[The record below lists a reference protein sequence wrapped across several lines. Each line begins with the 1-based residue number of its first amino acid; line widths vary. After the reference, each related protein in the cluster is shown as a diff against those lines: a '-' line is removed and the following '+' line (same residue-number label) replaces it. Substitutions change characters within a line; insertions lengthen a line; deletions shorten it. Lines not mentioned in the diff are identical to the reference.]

1 MAEKFYQFLRPG
13 ERVLY
18 CQPTVD
24 AGWLW
29 HAAGGFGLAVLGPL
43 TDPGRAGL
51 TIFLGV
57 LLVLVGS
64 RAIALSQYGG
74 GVEAAVTD
82 RRVLRVEGEDPAPR
96 MTDIAT
102 DQVESIEVLGRA
114 LRVTQK
120 NGRVVILDQLSHAPE
135 VGLALAL
142 AADAAPPWVPSPK
155 DRLAEE
161 LVVLAA
167 CCTSALAYALTLG
180 AQGSGTGEAIPL
192 LARGPLVTLGLVM
205 GVTGGLLGLLSGLA
219 SLKPHFTRDGMR
231 AWMRQ
236 SDIFAPKPQPGART
250 GRFTT
255 FCLHFVDFLYG
266 PPSGPLDQGQTDQ
279 ES

>member
-1 MAEKFYQFLRPG
+1 MAENFYQFLRPG

-18 CQPTVD
+18 CQPTAG

-29 HAAGGFGLAVLGPL
+29 HAAGGFGLGVLGLL
-43 TDPGRAGL
+43 TDPERAGL
-51 TIFLGV
+51 TLFLGV
-57 LLVLVGS
+57 LLVLVGG

-82 RRVLRVEGEDPAPR
+82 RRVLRVEGLDPALQV
-96 MTDIAT
+96 TDIAT
-102 DQVESIEVLGRA
+102 DEVESIEVLGRA
-114 LRVTQK
+114 LRVTRK

-135 VGLALAL
+135 VGLALAR
-142 AADAAPPWVPSPK
+142 AAGAASPWVPAAK

-167 CCTSALAYALTLG
+167 FFTAALAYALTLG
-180 AQGSGTGEAIPL
+180 AQATGTGETLSL
-192 LARGPLVTLGLVM
+192 LARVPLVTLSLFM
-205 GVTGGLLGLLSGLA
+205 GVSGGLLGLLSGLA

-236 SDIFAPKPQPGART
+236 SDIFAPKPGART
-250 GRFTT
+250 GRLTR
-255 FCLHFVDFLYG
+255 FCLHFVDYLYG
-266 PPSGPLDQGQTDQ
+266 PPSGPLDQGQTGHDG
-279 ES
+279 